1 MEHTP
6 QENTPQSSSLV
17 ALLKAEFLCHM
28 PYGILAVA
36 ASMIL
41 VSLMLFCTPPTPL
54 FAKNANTLFHTL
66 HFIHILFA
74 ASSVVLA
81 FRKYS
86 ESRLGAIILGALVPA
101 IFCTLSDVFLPY
113 WGSLVFGLNV
123 TLHLCFKSHLTSIL
137 PFLIT
142 GIVNG
147 LLLSHSKK
155 CDDLMSHA
163 IVSHFSHSFI
173 SALASFLY
181 LLSHGFADLKHGMGI
196 IFVVLLV
203 SVIIPC
209 IISDVIVPTVCA
221 RAFTTKACEHDCK
234 H

>member
-1 MEHTP
+1 MN
-6 QENTPQSSSLV
+6 QNVSGATPQSTSLWS
-17 ALLKAEFLCHM
+17 LLKAELICHT

-41 VSLMLFCTPPTPL
+41 VSLLLFCTPPTPL
-54 FAKNANTLFHTL
+54 FAKNASILFHSL

-86 ESRLGAIILGALVPA
+86 QSLIGAVLLGTFVPA
-101 IFCTLSDVFLPY
+101 VFCTLSDVFLPY
-113 WGSLVFGLNV
+113 WGSQIFGLNV

-137 PFLIT
+137 PFLGA
-142 GIVNG
+142 GIING
-147 LLLSHSKK
+147 LLLSHTKK
-155 CDDLMSHA
+155 CDDLMFHA
-163 IVSHFSHSFI
+163 TVSHFSHSFI

-181 LLSHGFADLKHGMGI
+181 LLSHGFVDLKHGMGVV
-196 IFVVLLV
+196 FVLLLV
-203 SVIIPC
+203 AVIIPC
-209 IISDVIVPTVCA
+209 IISDVVVPLVCA

>member
-1 MEHTP
+1 MNNNLQGTIP
-6 QENTPQSSSLV
+6 QKTSLWS
-17 ALLKAEFLCHM
+17 LLKAELLCHI

-36 ASMIL
+36 TSMIL
-41 VSLMLFCTPPTPL
+41 VSLILFVTPQTPL
-54 FAKNANTLFHTL
+54 FAKNASTLFHTL

-86 ESRLGAIILGALVPA
+86 DSVIGAVVLGAVVPA
-101 IFCTLSDVFLPY
+101 VFCTLSDVFLPY
-113 WGSLVFGLNV
+113 WGSNIFGLNV
-123 TLHLCFKSHLTSIL
+123 ALHICFKSHLGSIL

-147 LLLSHSKK
+147 LLLSHTTN
-155 CDDLMSHA
+155 CDNLMVHA
-163 IVSHFSHSFI
+163 TVSHFSHSFI

-196 IFVVLLV
+196 IFIVLLV
-203 SVIIPC
+203 AVIIPC